1 MKKIMLVDKVT
12 EIAIKEDNPSTKA
25 IISNNG
31 EFDIVASLE
40 QLEGYYVKPFSGNSR
55 GKLVPMAQYIALQ
68 GGEFI
73 KPLVPSEL
81 YENVYFEA
89 ANFEQQYL
97 EAYGE
102 IVKVFNNKLG
112 GGSKLSVRYKGEK
125 LESYQKEQDSS
136 TEAQARVKI
145 AEAGASG
152 KASEQ
157 ESREASNIH
166 TKEATATSLQPK
178 CSVDEIKRW
187 LEQEK
192 INVEAL
198 PSQLKII
205 IKEFL
210 DRGCL
215 QYRYEEK
222 ESISSRISAMQTSM
236 FNMQLKLNTLPLSLK
251 TSLNN
256 SIQEASTQSSKTE
269 VYLCIE
275 CKHDGIEK

>member
-31 EFDIVASLE
+31 EFDIVASPE

-102 IVKVFNNKLG
+102 IVKAFNNKLG

-125 LESYQKEQDSS
+125 LESYQKEQESS
-136 TEAQARVKI
+136 IEVQARVKI
-145 AEAGASG
+145 VEADASG

-215 QYRYEEK
+215 QYCYEEK
-222 ESISSRISAMQTSM
+222 ESISSSISATQTSM
-236 FNMQLKLNTLPLSLK
+236 FNMQLKLNTLSLSLK

-256 SIQEASTQSSKTE
+256 SIQEASTQSTATE

-275 CKHDGIEK
+275 CKHDGQA

>member
-12 EIAIKEDNPSTKA
+12 EIAIKEENPSTKA
-25 IISNNG
+25 IISNNR

-81 YENVYFEA
+81 CENVYFEA
-89 ANFEQQYL
+89 ANFEQQYW
-97 EAYGE
+97 EEYE
-102 IVKVFNNKLG
+102 KIVRRFVAKLG
-112 GGSKLSVRYKGEK
+112 NGSSYKVAFSKKE
-125 LESYQKEQDSS
+125 LEDYKKEQDSS
-136 TEAQARVKI
+136 IEAQARVKI
-145 AEAGASG
+145 VEAEASG

-178 CSVDEIKRW
+178 CSVDDIKRW

-198 PSQLKII
+198 PSQLGAII
-205 IKEFL
+205 TEFL
-210 DRGCL
+210 ESGCL

-222 ESISSRISAMQTSM
+222 ESISRSISIIQKSM
-236 FNMQLKLNTLPLSLK
+236 KELQGSIESLPFRLAANFK
-251 TSLNN
+251 R
-256 SIQEASTQSSKTE
+256 SIQEASTQSTKTE

-275 CKHDGIEK
+275 CKHDGQA

>member
-31 EFDIVASLE
+31 EFDIVSSLE

-97 EAYGE
+97 EVYGE
-102 IVKVFNNKLG
+102 IVKAFNNKLG

-136 TEAQARVKI
+136 IEAQARVKI
-145 AEAGASG
+145 VEAGASG

-198 PSQLKII
+198 PSQLKTI

-215 QYRYEEK
+215 QYCYEEK
-222 ESISSRISAMQTSM
+222 ESISRSISATQTSM
-236 FNMQLKLNTLPLSLK
+236 FNMQLKLNALPLSLK

-275 CKHDGIEK
+275 CKHDGQA

>member
-12 EIAIKEDNPSTKA
+12 EIAIKEENPSTKA

-31 EFDIVASLE
+31 EFDIVSSLE

-55 GKLVPMAQYIALQ
+55 GKPVPMAQYIALQ

-145 AEAGASG
+145 VEARASG

-178 CSVDEIKRW
+178 CSIDEMKQW

-215 QYRYEEK
+215 QYCYEEK

-256 SIQEASTQSSKTE
+256 SIQEAITQSTKTE

>member
-12 EIAIKEDNPSTKA
+12 EIAIKEENPSTKA

-102 IVKVFNNKLG
+102 IVKAFNNKLG

-136 TEAQARVKI
+136 IEAQARVKI
-145 AEAGASG
+145 VEVGASG

-215 QYRYEEK
+215 QYCYEEK
-222 ESISSRISAMQTSM
+222 ESISSRISATQTSM

-275 CKHDGIEK
+275 CKHDG

>member
-1 MKKIMLVDKVT
+1 MSSLLVGIAEASSCQWLNISPCKV
-12 EIAIKEDNPSTKA
+12 ANLS
-25 IISNNG
+25 S
-31 EFDIVASLE
+31 
-40 QLEGYYVKPFSGNSR
+40 
-55 GKLVPMAQYIALQ
+55 
-68 GGEFI
+68 
-73 KPLVPSEL
+73 PLVPSEL

-102 IVKVFNNKLG
+102 IVKAFNNKLG

-125 LESYQKEQDSS
+125 LESYQKEQESS
-136 TEAQARVKI
+136 IEVRARVKI
-145 AEAGASG
+145 VEVGASG

-215 QYRYEEK
+215 QYCYEEK
-222 ESISSRISAMQTSM
+222 ESISSSISATQTSM

-256 SIQEASTQSSKTE
+256 SIQEASTQSTATE

-275 CKHDGIEK
+275 CKHDGQA

>member
-31 EFDIVASLE
+31 EFDIVASPE

-81 YENVYFEA
+81 YENVYFEV

-102 IVKVFNNKLG
+102 IVKAFNNKLG

-136 TEAQARVKI
+136 IEAQARVKI
-145 AEAGASG
+145 VEVGASG

-215 QYRYEEK
+215 QYCYEEK
-222 ESISSRISAMQTSM
+222 ESISSSISATQTSM

-256 SIQEASTQSSKTE
+256 SIQEASTQSTATE

-275 CKHDGIEK
+275 CKHDGQA

>member
-31 EFDIVASLE
+31 EFDIVASPE

-102 IVKVFNNKLG
+102 IVKAFNNKLG

-125 LESYQKEQDSS
+125 LESYQKEQESS
-136 TEAQARVKI
+136 IEVQARVKI
-145 AEAGASG
+145 VEADASG

-215 QYRYEEK
+215 QYCYEEK
-222 ESISSRISAMQTSM
+222 ESISSSISATQTSM

-256 SIQEASTQSSKTE
+256 PIQEASTQSTATE

-275 CKHDGIEK
+275 CKHDGQA

>member
-102 IVKVFNNKLG
+102 IVKAFNNKLG

-125 LESYQKEQDSS
+125 LESYQKEQESS
-136 TEAQARVKI
+136 IEVQARVKI
-145 AEAGASG
+145 VEADASG

-215 QYRYEEK
+215 QYCYEEK
-222 ESISSRISAMQTSM
+222 ESISSSISATQTSM

-256 SIQEASTQSSKTE
+256 SIQEASTQSTATE

-275 CKHDGIEK
+275 CKHDGQA

>member
-31 EFDIVASLE
+31 EFDIVASPE

-102 IVKVFNNKLG
+102 IVRTFNNKLG

-125 LESYQKEQDSS
+125 LECYQKEQESS
-136 TEAQARVKI
+136 IEAQARVKI
-145 AEAGASG
+145 VEAGASG

-166 TKEATATSLQPK
+166 TKEATATSFQPK
-178 CSVDEIKRW
+178 CSVEEVRRW
-187 LEQEK
+187 LEENK

-222 ESISSRISAMQTSM
+222 ESISSNISATQTSM

-251 TSLNN
+251 TSLKH
-256 SIQEASTQSSKTE
+256 SIQEAGTQSTKTE

>member
-31 EFDIVASLE
+31 EFDIVASPE
-40 QLEGYYVKPFSGNSR
+40 QLEDYYVKPFSGNSR
-55 GKLVPMAQYIALQ
+55 DKLVPMAQYIALQ

-81 YENVYFEA
+81 YENVYFEV

-102 IVKVFNNKLG
+102 IVKAFNNKLG

-136 TEAQARVKI
+136 IEAQARVKI
-145 AEAGASG
+145 VEADASG

-215 QYRYEEK
+215 QYCYEEK
-222 ESISSRISAMQTSM
+222 ESISSSISATQTSM

-256 SIQEASTQSSKTE
+256 SIQEASTQSTATE

-275 CKHDGIEK
+275 CKHDGQA

>member
-31 EFDIVASLE
+31 EFDIVASPE

-102 IVKVFNNKLG
+102 IVKAFNNKLG

-125 LESYQKEQDSS
+125 LESYQKEQESS
-136 TEAQARVKI
+136 IEAQARVKI
-145 AEAGASG
+145 VEADASG

-215 QYRYEEK
+215 QYCYEEK
-222 ESISSRISAMQTSM
+222 ESISSSISATQTSM

-256 SIQEASTQSSKTE
+256 SIQEASTQSTATE

-275 CKHDGIEK
+275 CKHDGQA

>member
-1 MKKIMLVDKVT
+1 MKPIMLVGRVT
-12 EIAIKEDNPSTKA
+12 EIAIKEENPSTKA

-31 EFDIVASLE
+31 DFDIVSSLE

-73 KPLVPSEL
+73 KPLIPSEL
-81 YENVYFEA
+81 YENVYFEVES
-89 ANFEQQYL
+89 FEQQYWEEY
-97 EAYGE
+97 EAIVRQFILKLGNGSSWKVCYNKDEFESYKKEQKTRAEIGGIYKVIGGE
-102 IVKVFNNKLG
+102 VKV
-112 GGSKLSVRYKGEK
+112 
-125 LESYQKEQDSS
+125 DSS
-136 TEAQARVKI
+136 NKQ
-145 AEAGASG
+145 S
-152 KASEQ
+152 Q
-157 ESREASNIH
+157 ESAEIHSKEVNMASF
-166 TKEATATSLQPK
+166 QPK

-198 PSQLKII
+198 PSQLKTI

-215 QYRYEEK
+215 QYCYEEK
-222 ESISSRISAMQTSM
+222 ESISSSISAMQTSM
-236 FNMQLKLNTLPLSLK
+236 FNMQLKLDTLPLSLK

-256 SIQEASTQSSKTE
+256 SIQEAITQSSKTE

-275 CKHDGIEK
+275 CKHDG

>member
-1 MKKIMLVDKVT
+1 MKPIMLVDRPT
-12 EIAIKEDNPSTKA
+12 EISITENNPQAKD
-25 IISNNG
+25 IIAKD
-31 EFDIVASLE
+31 FDIESNLAK
-40 QLEGYYVKPFSGNSR
+40 LEGYYIKSTSGNTK
-55 GKLVPMAQYIALQ
+55 GKLVPLAEYATLQ
-68 GGEFI
+68 NDTMI

-89 ANFEQQYL
+89 ESFGQQYWEEY
-97 EAYGE
+97 EA
-102 IVKVFNNKLG
+102 IVKQFILKLG
-112 GGSKLSVRYKGEK
+112 NGSSWKVCYSKEEFESYKKEQKTRAEIDGRYKVVGGEVK
-125 LESYQKEQDSS
+125 VDSS
-136 TEAQARVKI
+136 NKQ
-145 AEAGASG
+145 S
-152 KASEQ
+152 Q
-157 ESREASNIH
+157 ESAKSHSKEVNMASF
-166 TKEATATSLQPK
+166 QPK
-178 CSVDEIKRW
+178 CSVEEVRRW
-187 LEQEK
+187 LEENK

-222 ESISSRISAMQTSM
+222 ESISTSISKTQESM
-236 FNMQLKLNTLPLSLK
+236 LNIQAQLNTLPLSLK

-256 SIQEASTQSSKTE
+256 SIQEASTKSTKTE

>member
-55 GKLVPMAQYIALQ
+55 GKIVPMAQYIALQ

-73 KPLVPSEL
+73 RPLVPSEL

-102 IVKVFNNKLG
+102 IVKAFNNKLG

-125 LESYQKEQDSS
+125 LESYQKEQESS
-136 TEAQARVKI
+136 IEAQARVKI
-145 AEAGASG
+145 VEARASG

-166 TKEATATSLQPK
+166 TKEATATRAS
-178 CSVDEIKRW
+178 
-187 LEQEK
+187 
-192 INVEAL
+192 
-198 PSQLKII
+198 
-205 IKEFL
+205 
-210 DRGCL
+210 
-215 QYRYEEK
+215 
-222 ESISSRISAMQTSM
+222 
-236 FNMQLKLNTLPLSLK
+236 
-251 TSLNN
+251 SLNAV
-256 SIQEASTQSSKTE
+256 SMI
-269 VYLCIE
+269 
-275 CKHDGIEK
+275 